1 MDTVLITLSRWG
13 RPAVWLFPTRS
24 YYLCRLRNNQ
34 TTPLGAIEPNEL
46 LRKLV
51 VEVLSVYVVLRIVW
65 EEVLQRPVATV
76 KFGELLLGQGLRVP
90 PRSNFPFLSQ
100 LTSILHYPNCSLE
113 HA

>member
-1 MDTVLITLSRWG
+1 M
-13 RPAVWLFPTRS
+13 WLFLTRS
-24 YYLCRLRNNQ
+24 HYRCRLRDNR

-46 LRKLV
+46 LRKIV

-76 KFGELLLGQGLRVP
+76 KFGGGELLGHGRRLP
-90 PRSNFPFLSQ
+90 PRSNLPFLSE